1 MQATRP
7 FAYQRIPTDHPGL
20 MWGAGTKVVDDNGYL
35 LPVFRGQ
42 HGAHEHWS
50 ETRLGSLSFGSAE
63 AASLYA
69 MQPNDRRMAVQT
81 PKVFPV
87 FLDIRNPF
95 VASGDDPFMDL
106 SRYAE
111 VFGIEETIRIAV
123 KFKDY
128 VEHTNA
134 WEELQPEHGSVENL
148 AATKPE
154 LLLELYFEVYA
165 LLDDP
170 EEVARLRAA
179 GFDGAIH
186 GGSGETAMEA
196 EYRVFSVE
204 QVRSVWDM
212 ELTGSI

>member
-1 MQATRP
+1 
-7 FAYQRIPTDHPGL
+7 
-20 MWGAGTKVVDDNGYL
+20 MWGAGSKVVDDNGYL

-106 SRYAE
+106 SRYSE

>member
-1 MQATRP
+1 MQSTCP
-7 FAYQRIPTDHPGL
+7 VAYRKIPAPRLGL
-20 MWGAGTKVVDDNGYL
+20 DWGAASKVVDEAGCL

-63 AASLYA
+63 AASVYA
-69 MQPNDRRMAVQT
+69 MQPNDRRVQVQA

-95 VASGDDPFMDL
+95 VAAGDDPFMDL

-111 VFGIEETIRIAV
+111 VFGIEEACRIAV

-134 WEELQPEHGSVENL
+134 WEDYQPEFGTVPEL
-148 AATKPE
+148 AARRPD
-154 LLLELYFEVYA
+154 LLLGLYFEVYA
-165 LLDDP
+165 LLDDAD
-170 EEVARLRAA
+170 EVARLRAA

-196 EYRVFSVE
+196 EYRVFSDD
-204 QVRSVWDM
+204 QVRSVWD
-212 ELTGSI
+212 LNLVAD

>member
-1 MQATRP
+1 
-7 FAYQRIPTDHPGL
+7 
-20 MWGAGTKVVDDNGYL
+20 MWGAGSKVVDEEGHL

-69 MQPNDRRMAVQT
+69 MEPNDRRMDVMA

-95 VASGDDPFMDL
+95 IASADDPFMDL

-111 VFGIEETIRIAV
+111 VFGIEETRRIAL

-134 WEELQPEHGSVENL
+134 WEELQPEHGSVDAL
-148 AATKPE
+148 AERRPE

-165 LLDDP
+165 LLDDAD
-170 EEVARLRAA
+170 EVARLRAA

-186 GGSGETAMEA
+186 GGSGANAMEA
-196 EYRVFSVE
+196 EYRVFSPD
-204 QVRSVWDM
+204 QVRSVWD
-212 ELTGSI
+212 LDLIG

>member
-1 MQATRP
+1 MQSTCPITYRK
-7 FAYQRIPTDHPGL
+7 IPAAGPGL
-20 MWGAGTKVVDDNGYL
+20 VWGAGSKVVDEEGHL

-69 MQPNDRRMAVQT
+69 MEPNDRRMDVMA

-95 VASGDDPFMDL
+95 IASADDPFMDL

-111 VFGIEETIRIAV
+111 VFGIEETRRIAL

-134 WEELQPEHGSVENL
+134 WEELQPEHGSVDAL
-148 AATKPE
+148 AERRPE

-165 LLDDP
+165 LLDDAD
-170 EEVARLRAA
+170 EVARLRAA

-186 GGSGETAMEA
+186 GGSGANAMEA
-196 EYRVFSVE
+196 EYRVFSPD
-204 QVRSVWDM
+204 QVRSVWD
-212 ELTGSI
+212 LDLIG